1 MVEITGYLNLPV
13 YTSGGT
19 FVGNVKNMVL
29 DVANRR
35 VHGLLVSK
43 TNPALVEGGVD
54 VVVPYRWVRSFDDIL
69 LLSHFPDDV
78 APQGAGAAES
88 EDTDVGDEE
97 TEEVEIEQVQ

>member
-35 VHGLLVSK
+35 IHGLLVGK
-43 TNPALVEGGVD
+43 TNPSLVEGGSD

-69 LLSHFPDDV
+69 LLSHFPEGV
-78 APQGAGAAES
+78 APGSDEATEAEDAGA
-88 EDTDVGDEE
+88 VDE
-97 TEEVEIEQVQ
+97 TTEVEIEQVQ